1 MCQIDYT
8 TENKKNKPLD
18 EFELSKIETLL
29 NEGYSATQIAE
40 EIERD
45 ASTIQKEIK
54 NFSIITKAQKDCAV
68 CGNYNSCTKTKI
80 CGNNMNIGYC
90 SSCKGCK
97 IAVENCNEYD
107 PQVTCERLRGKKR
120 VCNDCMNYKECRK
133 AKRVYVAKIAWKQ
146 HIENKKNSVKKYKS
160 INKSKNC
167 SIALPIKICY
177 N

>member
-1 MCQIDYT
+1 
-8 TENKKNKPLD
+8 
-18 EFELSKIETLL
+18 
-29 NEGYSATQIAE
+29 
-40 EIERD
+40 
-45 ASTIQKEIK
+45 
-54 NFSIITKAQKDCAV
+54 
-68 CGNYNSCTKTKI
+68 
-80 CGNNMNIGYC
+80 MNIGYC